1 MHPRYSPIPSPHL
14 QQAQQQMGETYHQ
27 TVRQG
32 IGHCGA
38 GIRLP
43 QQYRPHIQRTQN
55 YINVSDWHNVNFF
68 FISSTLLTQYI
79 LVNLIYISIENKS
92 VLNQSIY

>member
-1 MHPRYSPIPSPHL
+1 MLPRYSPIPSPHL

-68 FISSTLLTQYI
+68 LYRVRYWHNTF
-79 LVNLIYISIENKS
+79 
-92 VLNQSIY
+92 